1 MAQDHLVKILAER
14 AVASRRGSERLVREG
29 HVTVDG
35 EQVLEPGLLVDPR
48 EQRILVDDEP
58 LPRPPT
64 PMYMVLHKPTGS
76 ITSRL
81 DPEGRKTVFDLLDDP
96 EPSLQA
102 VGRLDYN
109 TEGVLLLTN
118 DGELAYRLT
127 HPSYEVPKSYL
138 VKVSGTPSPR
148 KIEQL
153 QRGVRLEDGPAA
165 PALVSIV
172 KSAGPSS
179 WLLITLKEGRNRIV
193 RRLIDHIGHRTLKLK
208 RVSFGGLTLRGLQPG
223 DSRKLTPGELGHL
236 RRIVRQ
242 PRKTELKVSWEVRRA
257 VAEALR
263 MPPPPP
269 DAKVTSRDSEGR
281 PYRSKGWARP
291 KAKKTRGRKTA
302 SQGRKSTSR
311 SRGDGRRGSGKGSGG
326 RSRGGRGN

>member
-48 EQRILVDDEP
+48 EQRILVDGEP

-76 ITSRL
+76 ITSRQ

-96 EPSLQA
+96 DPSVQA

-165 PALVSIV
+165 PAIVSIV

-193 RRLIDHIGHRTLKLK
+193 RRLVDHIGHRTLKLK

-269 DAKVTSRDSEGR
+269 DAKVTSRDNEGR

-291 KAKKTRGRKTA
+291 KAKKTRGRKAT
-302 SQGRKSTSR
+302 SQGRRSTSR
-311 SRGDGRRGSGKGSGG
+311 TRGDGGRGSGKGSGG